1 MTFPAVMFV
10 ARHDRL
16 VVTVSEREPSLFGPS
31 GGFLSW
37 VSSTGQ
43 TILERIRLLGRQP
56 ARDLAHDRNDLL
68 HDITAGAAGS
78 ASQQILHRGPDL
90 RLGVGPAPKLPI
102 VLI

>member
-43 TILERIRLLGRQP
+43 TILERIRLLRRPP
-56 ARDLAHDRNDLL
+56 ARDLAHDRAEFVAPIRPLL
-68 HDITAGAAGS
+68 S
-78 ASQQILHRGPDL
+78 L
-90 RLGVGPAPKLPI
+90 
-102 VLI
+102 